1 LKTIIIKV
9 RGRKREIDKVP
20 YCIGGERDDASSR
33 ISQEMALLGNSTAS
47 LRWKTM
53 VIKIMG
59 GGKINRGAG
68 WRE

>member
-1 LKTIIIKV
+1 
-9 RGRKREIDKVP
+9 
-20 YCIGGERDDASSR
+20 
-33 ISQEMALLGNSTAS
+33 

-68 WRE
+68 WREWRLTGSKQGLSIKRGAGSSQTKIYRQRQDLLPFLH